1 MVIKLIDSDGDPV
14 YVDPSL
20 VAVIAP
26 EYSDHEKTNGSLIH
40 VRTGLNCMRI
50 SIDEKPEQVAYLV
63 NNAKEDSAKVVA
75 LRRMSNHNKKETED
89 GEQ

>member
-1 MVIKLIDSDGDPV
+1 MVIKFIDSDGDTV

-26 EYSDHEKTNGSLIH
+26 EYSGQEKTGGSLIH

-50 SIDEKPEQVAYLV
+50 SINEKPEQVAYLV
-63 NNAKEDSAKVVA
+63 NNAKEDSAKIVA
-75 LRRMSNHNKKETED
+75 LRKMTHQKKDNED

>member
-1 MVIKLIDSDGDPV
+1 MVIKLIDSDGDTV

-26 EYSDHEKTNGSLIH
+26 EYSDQEKTGESLIH

-50 SIDEKPEQVAYLV
+50 SINEKPEQVAYLV
-63 NNAKEDSAKVVA
+63 NNAKADNAKTVA
-75 LRRMSNHNKKETED
+75 LRSLIKKDEED
-89 GEQ
+89 GE

>member
-20 VAVIAP
+20 VATIAP
-26 EYSDHEKTNGSLIH
+26 EYDGQEKTGRSLINI
-40 VRTGLNCMRI
+40 RTGLNCMRI

-63 NNAKEDSAKVVA
+63 NNPKEDNAKVVA
-75 LRRMSNHNKKETED
+75 LRRMCHQKKDNED